1 MLGRIQN
8 LKNSQKRVIL
18 LNKETLYFKDVLFM
32 ILTLDPPE
40 IRQTC
45 SSVKAGNSPAG
56 GAILWSIW
64 EYYANDC
71 SIHYIYPYFILTW
84 QSVQLV
90 VDKSICMLKLSLIVL
105 IMSSTSGNSG

>member
-32 ILTLDPPE
+32 ILTLDLPE

-45 SSVKAGNSPAG
+45 SSVKAGNSPVG

-71 SIHYIYPYFILTW
+71 SIH
-84 QSVQLV
+84 
-90 VDKSICMLKLSLIVL
+90 
-105 IMSSTSGNSG
+105 